1 MRTGDDLFRQVNPQL
16 AFALHDNSLVRGFY
30 SKHWGWWYLSIGVG
44 FLLLAIAAEVT
55 NRARLLHTVMRLII
69 AVGFAVLAALQFR
82 YGK

>member
-30 SKHWGWWYLSIGVG
+30 SKHWGWWYLSIGEG